1 MSQTADV
8 APVAAA
14 AAASGLDMALNARA
28 AQMGLRARLMLDVT
42 RLWPLLDRTRVD
54 ETWPGWLTAMRT
66 LLTGYHAQS
75 STLAAGYYQ
84 RARHAA
90 ATAAL
95 HEHHQA
101 VPVGIR
107 HTTSA
112 ALTTPMSPLQLEPPV
127 HLAAPPDPQWVTR
140 ALGYAGPGQL
150 SKDTARPNTA
160 LSTTLGTASRIALEG
175 GRVTLLDTIDADPAA
190 VGWYRVTDAQPCAF
204 CALLASR
211 GVVYKR
217 DSFDQSD
224 PRFHGARRVQ
234 GPQRL
239 RVHARAGV
247 QPRPRAP
254 LDQRPSLG
262 DVYRTPRP
270 RACAARPSARRGLRT
285 SSSPPDSCVG
295 RKWPLEEFESPAH
308 RNGRPCARCAV
319 RLGRSS
325 RQPTHTTTS
334 PPRWRWMH
342 HPDARE
348 RPRRARMTEPVVA
361 PVQEPPATPAAAAAP
376 ATAAPAPQPGAP
388 TSTPERAWKLV
399 QDLRADKEKLA
410 ARPTLTRGAAAAA
423 RRVRPPRRA
432 RQVRAAAASGSRD
445 RERAAGRTG

>member
-107 HTTSA
+107 HTSA

-224 PRFHGARRVQ
+224 PRFHGA
-234 GPQRL
+234 GEFK
-239 RVHARAGV
+239 VHNDCACTL
-247 QPRPRAP
+247 AP
-254 LDQRPSLG
+254 AFSRDHELPAISTVAG
-262 DVYRTPRP
+262 DVYRNRGRGPALPAFRK
-270 RACAARPSARRGLRT
+270 AWAAHLEQSA
-285 SSSPPDSCVG
+285 
-295 RKWPLEEFESPAH
+295 
-308 RNGRPCARCAV
+308 
-319 RLGRSS
+319 
-325 RQPTHTTTS
+325 
-334 PPRWRWMH
+334 
-342 HPDARE
+342 
-348 RPRRARMTEPVVA
+348 
-361 PVQEPPATPAAAAAP
+361 
-376 ATAAPAPQPGAP
+376 
-388 TSTPERAWKLV
+388 
-399 QDLRADKEKLA
+399 
-410 ARPTLTRGAAAAA
+410 
-423 RRVRPPRRA
+423 
-432 RQVRAAAASGSRD
+432 
-445 RERAAGRTG
+445 